1 MEIQKCV
8 DDGAKEMPKRGESR
22 GMQAGSRPRRSRCSL
37 PQKGRNVRVSLKAG
51 KEVFPRIIYML
62 HGGDV
67 RHSRHDLFGMIRKV
81 WLPVWAG
88 LSLML
93 LIPSVMALLISP
105 GGMNSIAAAVAV
117 PHQEC
122 PLCGMTRGYAEMANG
137 HVREAWEW
145 NKGAP
150 FWFSIGLLNGGA
162 AVIYVLWG
170 VDEEAQR
177 KCMVPGLRER

>member
-1 MEIQKCV
+1 M
-8 DDGAKEMPKRGESR
+8 
-22 GMQAGSRPRRSRCSL
+22 
-37 PQKGRNVRVSLKAG
+37 
-51 KEVFPRIIYML
+51 YML

-145 NKGAP
+145 NRGAP

-162 AVIYVLWG
+162 AVIYVLWMLMKRYREKDMDSG
-170 VDEEAQR
+170 Q
-177 KCMVPGLRER
+177 RER

>member
-1 MEIQKCV
+1 
-8 DDGAKEMPKRGESR
+8 
-22 GMQAGSRPRRSRCSL
+22 
-37 PQKGRNVRVSLKAG
+37 
-51 KEVFPRIIYML
+51 ML

-162 AVIYVLWG
+162 AVIYV
-170 VDEEAQR
+170 
-177 KCMVPGLRER
+177 

>member
-1 MEIQKCV
+1 
-8 DDGAKEMPKRGESR
+8 
-22 GMQAGSRPRRSRCSL
+22 
-37 PQKGRNVRVSLKAG
+37 
-51 KEVFPRIIYML
+51 ML

-162 AVIYVLWG
+162 AVIYVLWVLMKRRRG
-170 VDEEAQR
+170 KD
-177 KCMVPGLRER
+177 MDSGLREL